1 MEEFFMAKSKR
12 NRMTFKIR
20 DKLAIA
26 FALVLLIPS
35 LTIAIT
41 AYTSSKNNIE
51 KHILDTAQD
60 NVDTASQTV
69 DQFIQ
74 KQMENVDYL
83 ANSFVAGEIISD
95 DHAQTRQV
103 LDKFQAST
111 GDVEQTYIG
120 TETGKFMNAPTTFK
134 NPPDYDPRERPW
146 YQQAMEHPTEVIITE
161 PYISKSSNQMVVTLA
176 KSTADGKGVAA
187 VNLKLESLTEMIAS
201 IKIGKNGYLALV
213 DTTNHYISHPY
224 IEAGEETTE
233 GFFKKIQEEESGN
246 FFYTTKKDKRNLA
259 FTTSEVTGWKIIG
272 TMYQDE
278 VNQAVQPIFRTT
290 VLVILISVILSAIA
304 IVFIIRSINKPIKTL
319 VTAATEIS
327 HGNLSENLVLKSGD
341 ELGQLAQAFNEMRIH
356 LHNVISQVREQS
368 SNLAAASEQ
377 LNASTEQNTLATE
390 QISASIQEVA
400 AGVESQSNRI
410 DQSSKMAG
418 DVSQSISHIAK
429 GSDEVAHS
437 VTQTRP
443 IIEAGKQDIE
453 TSIGQMRFIQNTVSE
468 LSTSVK
474 LLDSR
479 SQEISQIVNVIT
491 DIAEQTNLLAL
502 NAAIEAA
509 RAGEHGK
516 GFAVV
521 ASEVKKLAEQSGNST
536 EEIRKLIS
544 NIQQEIQQT
553 VGMMESGTNE
563 VDKGIQVVENAHT
576 SFTTI
581 TEYVQKM
588 TEQIEQ
594 ITTNIQQVATG
605 TEQFSHTFKE
615 VASVADTTAAEAQNM
630 SASTEEQLASMEEIR
645 GSSTALAEMAEE
657 LHELVQQFKL

>member
-1 MEEFFMAKSKR
+1 MATGNKK
-12 NRMTFKIR
+12 RMTFKIR

-26 FALVLLIPS
+26 FALILLIPT

-41 AYTSSKNNIE
+41 AYQSSKNNID
-51 KHILDTAQD
+51 KQILDTAQD

-74 KQMENVDYL
+74 LQMENVNYL
-83 ANSFVAGEIISD
+83 ANSFVAGEITSNN
-95 DHAQTRQV
+95 HAETRQI
-103 LDKFQAST
+103 LDKIQTST

-120 TETGKFMNAPTTFK
+120 TETGQFMNAPTSFQ

-161 PYISKSSNQMVVTLA
+161 PYVSQSSNQMVVTLA

-187 VNLKLESLTEMIAS
+187 VNLKLENLTEMIS
-201 IKIGKNGYLALV
+201 SVKIGKNGYLALI
-213 DTTNHYISHPY
+213 DTTNHYISHPTN
-224 IEAGEETTE
+224 EAGAEATE
-233 GFFKKIQEEESGN
+233 DFFKRVQENQTGHFS
-246 FFYTTKKDKRNLA
+246 FTTDGDKRKLA
-259 FTTSEVTGWKIIG
+259 FATSEVTGWKVIG

-278 VNQAVQPIFRTT
+278 VDQAVEPIFRTT

-304 IVFIIRSINKPIKTL
+304 IIFIIRSIYKPIKTL

-327 HGNLSENLVLKSGD
+327 QGNLSENLTLKGGD
-341 ELGQLAQAFNEMRIH
+341 ELGQLAQAFNEMRLH
-356 LHNVISQVREQS
+356 LHHVISQVREQS

-410 DQSSKMAG
+410 DQSSQMAG
-418 DVSQSISHIAK
+418 EVSQSIYQIAQ

-437 VTQTRP
+437 VTQTQP

-453 TSIGQMRFIQNTVSE
+453 TSIGQMRFIHNTVTE

-474 LLDSR
+474 SLDSR
-479 SQEISQIVNVIT
+479 SQQISQIVNVIT

-521 ASEVKKLAEQSGNST
+521 ASEVKKLAEQSASST
-536 EEIRKLIS
+536 EQIKQLIGT
-544 NIQQEIQQT
+544 IQQEIQQT
-553 VGMMESGTNE
+553 VSMMESGTNE
-563 VDKGIQVVENAHT
+563 VDKGIHIVENAHS
-576 SFTTI
+576 SFNTV
-581 TEYVQKM
+581 TEYVGKM
-588 TEQIEQ
+588 TEQIQQ
-594 ITTNIQQVATG
+594 ITINIQQVATG
-605 TEQFSHTFKE
+605 TEQFTHTFNE
-615 VASVADTTAAEAQNM
+615 VATVADTTSAEAQNM